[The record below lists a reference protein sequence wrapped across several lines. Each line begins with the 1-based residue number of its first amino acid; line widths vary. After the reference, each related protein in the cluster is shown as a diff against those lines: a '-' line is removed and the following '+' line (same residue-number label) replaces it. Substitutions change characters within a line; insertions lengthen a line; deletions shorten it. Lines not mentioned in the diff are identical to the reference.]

1 MFTAKESQDAVNT
14 AASNLNTAINALAK
28 KPEEVKV
35 NTEKL
40 EAAIA
45 KADALKDKEAD
56 YKADSWKTMQTALTE
71 AKAALEAT
79 GKSSCSCLIQRS

>member
-1 MFTAKESQDAVNT
+1 MAKESQDAVDT
-14 AASNLNTAINALAK
+14 AASNLTAAIDALAK

-45 KADALKDKEAD
+45 KADALRIKKQIIQQ
-56 YKADSWKTMQTALTE
+56 KAGRQCRQL
-71 AKAALEAT
+71 
-79 GKSSCSCLIQRS
+79 

>member
-1 MFTAKESQDAVNT
+1 MT
-14 AASNLNTAINALAK
+14 AAIDALAK

-56 YKADSWKTMQTALTE
+56 YPAESWKTMQTASDRS
-71 AKAALEAT
+71 KV
-79 GKSSCSCLIQRS
+79 SS